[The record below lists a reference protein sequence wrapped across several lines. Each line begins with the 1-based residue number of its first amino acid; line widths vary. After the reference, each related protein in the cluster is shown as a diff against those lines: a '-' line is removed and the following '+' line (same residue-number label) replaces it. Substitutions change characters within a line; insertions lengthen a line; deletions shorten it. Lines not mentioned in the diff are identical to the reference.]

1 MNIDLNWKYKDA
13 IENIEVLKS
22 YYKDVITSFLYF
34 DLRKKVKFQYKIKQ
48 QVYSLNFE
56 MWKRDKIW
64 EYLNDYVEFESLKRF
79 I

>member
-1 MNIDLNWKYKDA
+1 MNIDLNWKFKDVVEQ
-13 IENIEVLKS
+13 IEGIKAD
-22 YYKDVITSFLYF
+22 YKDVITSFLYF